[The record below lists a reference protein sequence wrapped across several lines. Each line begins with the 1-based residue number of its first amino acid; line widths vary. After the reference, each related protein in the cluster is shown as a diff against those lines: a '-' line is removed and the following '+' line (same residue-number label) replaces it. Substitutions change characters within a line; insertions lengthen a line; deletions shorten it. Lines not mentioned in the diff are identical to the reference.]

1 MYKQLEIQQYL
12 LYTITQVHNLVKTII
27 QAYYTS
33 RGNTIP
39 FHMIFFFSFEIVI
52 HQRDLSRCKKL
63 FSSVSVGGDIFPMLQ
78 EETEKKIHIPWC
90 YLFRFGQKSGSKSG
104 SCHCC
109 SATWAPTH

>member
-39 FHMIFFFSFEIVI
+39 FHMIFFSFEIVI